1 VLQFKNSEKLSDYLY
16 NEKSQGNSVGF
27 VPTMG
32 ALHKG
37 HLSLIKQALLDCK
50 IVVCSIFVNPTQF
63 NNASDL
69 SNYPIDIDRDIEKLE
84 SVGCNIVFIP
94 SVAEIYPEKLDTID
108 INLDGIDIY
117 LEGEH
122 RPGHFAGVVTVVN
135 KFFNIIEPNRAYFGQ
150 KDFQQYSVI
159 KKMAEQLNQEVEVI
173 MSPTMREQD
182 GLAMSTRNRR
192 LTVEHR
198 EKAPLLFIALNKA
211 QQHSSTKSVVELLA
225 QMKQDLSEEKEIE
238 LDYIEIA
245 DMETLEPITDWGNR
259 KEAQIFIA
267 AFLGGIRLIDNIT
280 LRR

>member
-1 VLQFKNSEKLSDYLY
+1 MLQFKNSEKLSDYLY